1 MSKKTKKP
9 GKKPAEPTKAMNRR
23 GLLKKIA
30 AGLALTAAGPVLDLG
45 LGAQEKT
52 KPKQKETEKEKGVKL
67 RDGEELRILD
77 LSYGTIRL
85 TGRTAVVSFD
95 ERARTLSVRC
105 PLGTPLPSSTPTP
118 DR

>member
-23 GLLKKIA
+23 ALLQKIA
-30 AGLALTAAGPVLDLG
+30 AGLALTAAGPTLDLG

-52 KPKQKETEKEKGVKL
+52 KQKPKENEKGIKL
-67 RDGEELRILD
+67 KDGEELRILD

>member
-1 MSKKTKKP
+1 
-9 GKKPAEPTKAMNRR
+9 MNRR
-23 GLLKKIA
+23 ALLQKIA
-30 AGLALTAAGPVLDLG
+30 AGIALTAAGPTLDLG

-52 KPKQKETEKEKGVKL
+52 TEKTKNKQVKL
-67 RDGEELRILD
+67 TDGEELRILD